1 MYICTNITAMQTV
14 VRKANNTTPK
24 KLVVKKA
31 TAKKAANGKRIS
43 NYPKGSYEALVAA
56 ANYARKKNLKSYS

>member
-1 MYICTNITAMQTV
+1 MQTV

-31 TAKKAANGKRIS
+31 TAKKAAK
-43 NYPKGSYEALVAA
+43 KGSYDAII
-56 ANYARKKNLKSYS
+56 KNLNEFRQSGKKIEFVS

>member
-1 MYICTNITAMQTV
+1 MQTV

-31 TAKKAANGKRIS
+31 AKKDSEK
-43 NYPKGSYEALVAA
+43 KGMSLKELENAMKFA
-56 ANYARKKNLKSYS
+56 KKNKLDFSYLQ